1 MQLGRRRYLLGPVFG
16 TKSEGAVLA
25 ARAFLVQDDSL
36 LLHAVA
42 DVAVDGERLEGVG
55 VTPTL
60 EVPSPL
66 PYAGGKDPQLDAAVA
81 ALARQIGG

>member
-36 LLHAVA
+36 LLLAVA